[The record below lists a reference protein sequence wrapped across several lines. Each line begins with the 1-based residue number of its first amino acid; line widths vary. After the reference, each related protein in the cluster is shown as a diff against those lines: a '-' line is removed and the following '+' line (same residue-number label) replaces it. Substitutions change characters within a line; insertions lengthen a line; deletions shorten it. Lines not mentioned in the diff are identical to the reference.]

1 MKTLT
6 GKDVAAFTKKQPVA
20 IICGLVSI
28 ALLVTLYFRWDAVAA
43 QEKIKNEKTTE
54 RERLF
59 ANAST
64 KDLAEQLAKLVAANK
79 IVEEQRAVRRRE
91 TTRTLGYIYQLE
103 AEAGVKA
110 LTTQQTTS
118 LAAPAKG
125 APAKTYGTV
134 GYTLSVQG
142 DFRQTVDLL
151 RRFER
156 GEHFSR
162 TVTAT
167 LNSAGPTGDGLGKIT
182 LNLNVELLAL
192 P

>member
-6 GKDVAAFTKKQPVA
+6 GKDLVAFFKKQPVA
-20 IICGLVSI
+20 IVCGLVSV
-28 ALLVTLYFRWDAVAA
+28 ALLVTLYFRWDAVAT
-43 QEKIKNEKTTE
+43 QEKIKNEKTAE
-54 RERLF
+54 KERLF

-64 KDLAEQLAKLVAANK
+64 KDLAEQLAVLVAANK
-79 IVEEQRAVRRRE
+79 TVEEQRAVRKRE
-91 TTRTLGYIYQLE
+91 TTKTLGYIYQLE

-110 LTTQQTTS
+110 LTTQQNAS
-118 LAAPAKG
+118 PAPVKG
-125 APAKTYGTV
+125 APVKAYGTV

-156 GEHFSR
+156 GQHFSR
-162 TVTAT
+162 MVTAT
-167 LNSAGPTGDGLGKIT
+167 VNSPGPSEEGLGKVT